1 MDDFSARSLRGVPAM
16 ALSFRITAPAALF
29 LLLAA
34 PARADLPQP
43 ACDALAGWSRSFDRA
58 AGWQP
63 NPLALGGRA
72 RFNALFA
79 EPATAAL
86 FGKPVLAWT
95 AEEARALS
103 THLAAC
109 ADTLRR
115 AGNRDGTAALG
126 LLGTQAQRDLPA
138 YLTALEEA
146 RAAAPRAIAE
156 LAEAPPSLAL
166 LRFHRAV
173 AALGTADDA
182 ATRANQATSGI
193 AGAPR
198 NSARALLAALR
209 DLPAAEI
216 APAIAPIAARIDP
229 LATAVANA
237 LVAELAAMPATV
249 AGLQQ
254 LDRRLQQALP
264 EYGPQL
270 GAAETARVQAAVAA
284 RRTAVGEALRDEVL
298 RQVAAVPA
306 APMGGQMLDRLR
318 QQAMQGSGGAIGPEG
333 MRAIDAAIAARRT
346 AIGAELVGQ
355 LLAAIA
361 ASRAT
366 VPDLTD
372 LRRLETEP
380 PAPAFLALVGTAG
393 MDRIRQAASAR
404 RATLG
409 AEIATEVVA
418 DAAAIPADAEAFA
431 ALDRF
436 TAPAVLDVLPPAE
449 ATRVKDAV
457 AARRTAVAAAMLPGF
472 RSALAALPQTDAGL
486 TRLDTEVLPGIAAW
500 PDSAEAE
507 RTRFAALAQERRAAI
522 LAAVNRAEA
531 GPMRGRVYEG
541 DALKLEFTDRTRV
554 VVTALG
560 GAPAAGTYTE
570 ERDGRVFVEVNGRSL
585 VLTRQGRRLVGGPL
599 VVSRVK

>member
-1 MDDFSARSLRGVPAM
+1 M
-16 ALSFRITAPAALF
+16 ALPLRVAAPAALL
-29 LLLAA
+29 LLLAT
-34 PARADLPQP
+34 PGRADLPQP
-43 ACDALAGWSRSFDRA
+43 ACDALAGWTAGFERN

-95 AEEARALS
+95 PEEARALS
-103 THLAAC
+103 NHLAAC

-115 AGNRDGTAALG
+115 AGNRDATAALG
-126 LLGTQAQRDLPA
+126 LLRTQAQRDLPA

-182 ATRANQATSGI
+182 ATRANQATSGL
-193 AGAPR
+193 GGVPR
-198 NSARALLAALR
+198 NSARTLLAALR

-216 APAIAPIAARIDP
+216 APAIAPVAARLDP
-229 LATAVANA
+229 LATAVADA

-264 EYGPQL
+264 DYGPQI
-270 GAAETARVQAAVAA
+270 GAAETARVEAAVAA
-284 RRTAVGEALRDEVL
+284 RRLAVGEALRDEVL
-298 RQVAAVPA
+298 RQVAVIPV
-306 APMGGQMLDRLR
+306 APMAGQMLDRLR
-318 QQAMQGSGGAIGPEG
+318 QQAAQSSGAAIGPEG
-333 MRAIDAAIAARRT
+333 MRAIEAAIAARRT
-346 AIGAELVGQ
+346 AIGAELVTQ
-355 LLAAIA
+355 VLAAVA
-361 ASRAT
+361 ASPAT
-366 VPDLTD
+366 LPGLAG
-372 LRRLETEP
+372 LKRLETEP
-380 PAPAFLALVGTAG
+380 AAPAFLDLAGSAG
-393 MDRIRQAASAR
+393 MDRIRQAAAAR
-404 RATLG
+404 RGVLG
-409 AEIATEVVA
+409 AEV
-418 DAAAIPADAEAFA
+418 AAALVAQAAAVPPEAEAFA
-431 ALDRF
+431 ALDRLA
-436 TAPAVLDVLPPAE
+436 APATLDLLPPAE
-449 ATRVKDAV
+449 ATRVKDAA

-472 RSALAALPQTDAGL
+472 RTGLAALPQTDEGL
-486 TRLDTEVLPGIAAW
+486 ARLDTDVLPEIASW
-500 PDSAEAE
+500 PDSASAE
-507 RTRFAALAQERRAAI
+507 RDRFAALAQERRAAI

-541 DALKLEFTDRTRV
+541 DALKLEFMDRTRV

-560 GAPAAGTYTE
+560 GTSAAGTYTE
-570 ERDGRVFVEVNGRSL
+570 ERDGRVFVEVNGQSL
-585 VLTRQGRRLVGGPL
+585 VLTREGRRLVGGPL